1 MLITLKVK
9 GLNTWSLR
17 VVLDWPILLEFFSRR
32 INEHLE
38 KFQTFIVSFVI
49 LLLSEHDLKTT
60 SELSVALWL
69 NTRGWNPICLG
80 IKDSLRL
87 SYTNESAQ
95 IPFPNAVFVLTLV
108 SIFFYFPL

>member
-1 MLITLKVK
+1 M
-9 GLNTWSLR
+9 
-17 VVLDWPILLEFFSRR
+17 
-32 INEHLE
+32 NEHLE

-69 NTRGWNPICLG
+69 NTRGWNPKCLG

-87 SYTNESAQ
+87 SYTFAHGKKNESAQ
-95 IPFPNAVFVLTLV
+95 IPFPNAVFVLILV
-108 SIFFYFPL
+108 FFYFPL